1 MFLTDGLFP
10 PTCMHAHTRTHTHIQ
25 GQIER
30 ALDGVAKDVG
40 KVVDEASHSSPVV
53 SGLSL

>member
-1 MFLTDGLFP
+1 MVCFP
-10 PTCMHAHTRTHTHIQ
+10 PTCMHAHARTHTHIQ